1 MRERPRAADIFV
13 FLASALRTL
22 FLTLRCVIRAVCVL
36 CSARGVKVHP
46 PAATAAAGRA
56 SKKSRTGRQVEKGNS
71 AVILGNLSFS
81 FFYGR
86 VFVFLPR
93 FFPRQSCNLS
103 GIMRRA
109 HAVYCCWP
117 AAAGRERLRLLRWM
131 GTCMEIKSGSLR

>member
-1 MRERPRAADIFV
+1 M
-13 FLASALRTL
+13 
-22 FLTLRCVIRAVCVL
+22 
-36 CSARGVKVHP
+36 
-46 PAATAAAGRA
+46 PATAGRA
-56 SKKSRTGRQVEKGNS
+56 KNRAIRAGRQVEKGNS

-86 VFVFLPR
+86 VFVFLSR

-117 AAAGRERLRLLRWM
+117 AGRERLRLLRWM